1 MPTLIFSC
9 LLLLSF
15 GSAGF
20 CPLVLVCN
28 AANHYLYWQYPGIA
42 FSLEY
47 HFFQTSLFQKRLRNS
62 IDARPSLVL
71 LNCGII

>member
-1 MPTLIFSC
+1 MPTLTFSYR
-9 LLLLSF
+9 LLLSF

-20 CPLVLVCN
+20 CPLVLVCR
-28 AANHYLYWQYPGIA
+28 AANHYFYWQYPGIA

-47 HFFQTSLFQKRLRNS
+47 HFLKMSLFQKLLRNS
-62 IDARPSLVL
+62 IYARPGLVL